1 MRAVA
6 LVSRLLIAAAGALLS
21 AAEPIDNGIADWPY
35 YGGDAGGSRYSPLTQ
50 INKSNVT
57 KLKVAWEYH
66 TGDVSDGSDNR
77 RKSEFEAT
85 PIVADGTMYVST
97 PFNRVVALDPETG
110 REKWSF
116 DSKID
121 LHAGYSEGLVN
132 RGVTLW
138 IDPSRAKGEACR
150 RRIFLATIDARLF
163 ALDAAS
169 GQACAD
175 FGSGGHIDL
184 TRGIANIT
192 RRGEYEETS
201 APAIAGDLV
210 IVGSSIADN
219 DRVDSP
225 SGVVR
230 AFDARSGSL

>member
-6 LVSRLLIAAAGALLS
+6 LVSRLLIAAAGGLLS
-21 AAEPIDNGIADWPY
+21 ATEPIDSGIADWPY

-50 INKSNVT
+50 INKSNVA

-116 DSKID
+116 DLED
-121 LHAGYSEGLVN
+121 
-132 RGVTLW
+132 
-138 IDPSRAKGEACR
+138 
-150 RRIFLATIDARLF
+150 
-163 ALDAAS
+163 
-169 GQACAD
+169 
-175 FGSGGHIDL
+175 
-184 TRGIANIT
+184 
-192 RRGEYEETS
+192 
-201 APAIAGDLV
+201 
-210 IVGSSIADN
+210 
-219 DRVDSP
+219 
-225 SGVVR
+225 
-230 AFDARSGSL
+230 